1 MPIKY
6 YRCSTVKELEQILEL
21 QQRNLFANVS
31 EEERK
36 KEGYVTVVHN
46 FEILK
51 KMNDVCSHIIAKD
64 GEKVVGYALC
74 MHPKFSG
81 EIEVLIPMF
90 REIDAVIPKDKKYLA
105 MGQICVDKAYRKK
118 GIFRKLYETM
128 KAETQAEFVS
138 IITEVD
144 AKNIRSLNA
153 HYAIGFKHLKTYSS
167 GGQDWELIEY

>member
-1 MPIKY
+1 MPVKY

-31 EEERK
+31 EVERK
-36 KEGYVTVVHN
+36 QEGYLTVVHD

-51 KMNDVCSHIIAKD
+51 KMNDVCAHIIAKD

-81 EIEVLIPMF
+81 EIKVLKPMF
-90 REIDAVIPKDKKYLA
+90 REIDAIKPKNYNYIA
-105 MGQICVDKAYRKK
+105 MGQVCVDKAFRKK

-128 KAETQAEFVS
+128 KAETQTEFVS

-167 GGQDWELIEY
+167 GGQDWELIEC